1 MRAFGL
7 SAREAIGLAVASCA
21 GLAVLINVLFL
32 QSGSHPA
39 PLFGS
44 LSQTG
49 KTAQPLD
56 RVPVPPPRRMNAD
69 ANGASA
75 AAVSRM
81 PGEIITDM
89 QRELLR
95 RGYYE
100 GPIDGLYGP
109 KTDAAIREF
118 EQAAG
123 LKASAEPTEMLLQAM
138 RRAPP
143 SLSKV
148 KSAQS
153 SAGSTTESAPAGI
166 ASSPRVIALQRAL
179 SDYGYGQIKPT
190 GIVDLDTQRA
200 IEKFERERN
209 LPLTRRYSD
218 RLVRELSA
226 VTGRALE

>member
-1 MRAFGL
+1 MAT
-7 SAREAIGLAVASCA
+7 CA
-21 GLAVLINVLFL
+21 GLAVLINMLFL
-32 QSGSHPA
+32 QSGLHPA

-44 LSQTG
+44 VSSTQ
-49 KTAQPLD
+49 KAAQPLD
-56 RVPVPPPRRMNAD
+56 RVPVPQPRRVNAD
-69 ANGASA
+69 LNSTSA

-95 RGYYE
+95 RGYYG

-123 LKASAEPTEMLLQAM
+123 LKPSSEPTEMLLQTM

-143 SLSKV
+143 SLSKAN
-148 KSAQS
+148 SGPP
-153 SAGSTTESAPAGI
+153 SAGPTTEPAAAGI

-190 GIVDLDTQRA
+190 GIIDLDTQQA

-209 LPLTRRYSD
+209 LPVTRRSSE
-218 RLVRELSA
+218 RLMRELSA
-226 VTGRALE
+226 VTGRVLD

>member
-1 MRAFGL
+1 V
-7 SAREAIGLAVASCA
+7 AVATCA
-21 GLAVLINVLFL
+21 GLAVLTNVLFL

-44 LSQTG
+44 LSNTQ
-49 KTAQPLD
+49 KAAQPLD
-56 RVPVPPPRRMNAD
+56 RVPVPQLRRVNAD
-69 ANGASA
+69 VNSASA
-75 AAVSRM
+75 TAVSRT

-89 QRELLR
+89 QRELVR

-123 LKASAEPTEMLLQAM
+123 LKASAEPTEMLLQTM
-138 RRAPP
+138 RRAPA
-143 SLSKV
+143 SLSIA
-148 KSAQS
+148 KSGPA
-153 SAGSTTESAPAGI
+153 SAGSTTEPAPAGV
-166 ASSPRVIALQRAL
+166 AFSPRVIALQRAL

-209 LPLTRRYSD
+209 LPVTRRYSE

-226 VTGRALE
+226 VTGRVLE